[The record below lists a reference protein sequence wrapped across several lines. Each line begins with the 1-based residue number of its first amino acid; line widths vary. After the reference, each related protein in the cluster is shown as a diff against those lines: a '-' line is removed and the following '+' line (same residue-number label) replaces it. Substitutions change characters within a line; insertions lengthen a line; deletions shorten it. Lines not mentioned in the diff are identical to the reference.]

1 MNMLTIEAFQDLC
14 DDVEIKKPGILW
26 HAAPNAGNGADLEGY
41 SWTQSLAD
49 LSLSVAVPQGT
60 KGRDCDVVIS
70 KNKIKV
76 PRGLHRRT

>member
-1 MNMLTIEAFQDLC
+1 M
-14 DDVEIKKPGILW
+14 G
-26 HAAPNAGNGADLEGY
+26 HY

-49 LSLSVAVPQGT
+49 LSVMVALPQGT

-76 PRGLHRRT
+76 LHSSDINP